1 MMVLDL
7 KAYLVLGAVLFS
19 LGLIVFISRRNMI
32 TMFLGAEL
40 MLQGVAINFL
50 AFSRF
55 RGNLQ
60 GQSFVL
66 FILSVAA
73 CEAAIAMALIVILY
87 RAKHSLDVSK
97 WQDLREEDLE
107 PNEDQEIMAI
117 DDLQIQAM
125 PTLPV
130 AGLRPAKEEDASH
143 V

>member
-1 MMVLDL
+1 MLDL
-7 KAYLVLGAVLFS
+7 KIYLILGAILFCI
-19 LGLIVFISRRNMI
+19 GLIGFVSRRNMI
-32 TMFLGAEL
+32 TMFLSAEL

-73 CEAAIAMALIVILY
+73 CEAAIALALIVILY
-87 RAKHSLDVSK
+87 RAKNSLDVSK

-107 PNEDQEIMAI
+107 PNEDPEII
-117 DDLQIQAM
+117 LLDTYQIQPM

-130 AGLRPAKEEDASH
+130 AGHRPAKEEDASH

>member
-1 MMVLDL
+1 MLDL
-7 KAYLVLGAVLFS
+7 KIYLILGAILFCIR
-19 LGLIVFISRRNMI
+19 LIGFVSRRNMI
-32 TMFLGAEL
+32 TMFLSAEL

-73 CEAAIAMALIVILY
+73 CEAAIALALIVILY
-87 RAKHSLDVSK
+87 RAKNSLDVSK

-107 PNEDQEIMAI
+107 PNEDPEILLL
-117 DDLQIQAM
+117 DTFQIEPM

-130 AGLRPAKEEDASH
+130 AGHRPAKEEDASH

>member
-1 MMVLDL
+1 MLDL
-7 KAYLVLGAVLFS
+7 KIYLILGAILFCI
-19 LGLIVFISRRNMI
+19 GLIGFVSRRNII
-32 TMFLGAEL
+32 TMFLSAEL

-73 CEAAIAMALIVILY
+73 CEAAIALALIVILY
-87 RAKHSLDVSK
+87 RAKNSLDVSK

-107 PNEDQEIMAI
+107 PNEDPEILLL
-117 DDLQIQAM
+117 DTFQIEPL

-130 AGLRPAKEEDASH
+130 AGHRPAKEEDASH

>member
-1 MMVLDL
+1 MLDL
-7 KAYLVLGAVLFS
+7 KIYLILGAILFCI
-19 LGLIVFISRRNMI
+19 GLIGFVSRRNMI
-32 TMFLGAEL
+32 TMFLSAEL

-73 CEAAIAMALIVILY
+73 CEAAIALALIVILY
-87 RAKHSLDVSK
+87 RAKNSLDVSK

-107 PNEDQEIMAI
+107 PNEDQEILLV
-117 DDLQIQAM
+117 DSYQIQSM

-130 AGLRPAKEEDASH
+130 AGQRPAKEEDASH

>member
-1 MMVLDL
+1 MLDL
-7 KAYLVLGAVLFS
+7 KIFLILGSILFCI
-19 LGLIVFISRRNMI
+19 GLIGFVSRRNMI
-32 TMFLGAEL
+32 TMFLSAEL

-73 CEAAIAMALIVILY
+73 CEAAIALALIVILY
-87 RAKHSLDVSK
+87 RAKNSLDVSK

-107 PNEDQEIMAI
+107 PNEDQEI
-117 DDLQIQAM
+117 LLVESYQIQPM
-125 PTLPV
+125 PTLPI
-130 AGLRPAKEEDASH
+130 AGHRPAKEEDASH

>member
-1 MMVLDL
+1 MLDL
-7 KAYLVLGAVLFS
+7 KIYLILSAILFCI
-19 LGLIVFISRRNMI
+19 GLIGFVSRRNMI
-32 TMFLGAEL
+32 TMFLSAEL

-73 CEAAIAMALIVILY
+73 CEAAIALALIVILY
-87 RAKHSLDVSK
+87 RAKNSLDVSK

-107 PNEDQEIMAI
+107 PNEDQEILLV
-117 DDLQIQAM
+117 DSYQIQPM

-130 AGLRPAKEEDASH
+130 AGHRPAKEEDASH

>member
-1 MMVLDL
+1 MLDL
-7 KAYLVLGAVLFS
+7 KIYLILGAILFCI
-19 LGLIVFISRRNMI
+19 GLIGFVSRRNMI
-32 TMFLGAEL
+32 TMFLSAEL

-73 CEAAIAMALIVILY
+73 CEAAIALALIVILY
-87 RAKHSLDVSK
+87 RAKNSLDVSK

-107 PNEDQEIMAI
+107 PNEDQEILLV
-117 DDLQIQAM
+117 DSFQIQPM

-130 AGLRPAKEEDASH
+130 AGHRPAKEEDASH

>member
-1 MMVLDL
+1 MLDL
-7 KAYLVLGAVLFS
+7 KIYLILGAILFCI
-19 LGLIVFISRRNMI
+19 GLIGFVSRRNMI
-32 TMFLGAEL
+32 TMFLSAEL

-73 CEAAIAMALIVILY
+73 CEAAIALALIVILY
-87 RAKHSLDVSK
+87 RAKNSLDVSK
-97 WQDLREEDLE
+97 WHDLREEDLE
-107 PNEDQEIMAI
+107 PNEDPEILLV
-117 DDLQIQAM
+117 DSYQIQPM

-130 AGLRPAKEEDASH
+130 AGHRPAKEEDASH

>member
-1 MMVLDL
+1 MLDL
-7 KAYLVLGAVLFS
+7 KIFLILGAILFCI
-19 LGLIVFISRRNMI
+19 GLIGFVSRRNMI
-32 TMFLGAEL
+32 TMFLSAEL

-73 CEAAIAMALIVILY
+73 CEAAIALALIVILY
-87 RAKHSLDVSK
+87 RAKNSLDVSK

-107 PNEDQEIMAI
+107 PNEDQEILLV
-117 DDLQIQAM
+117 DSYQVQPM

-130 AGLRPAKEEDASH
+130 SGHRPAQDEDSSH

>member
-1 MMVLDL
+1 MLDL
-7 KAYLVLGAVLFS
+7 KIYLILGAILFCI
-19 LGLIVFISRRNMI
+19 GLIGFVSRRNMI
-32 TMFLGAEL
+32 TMFLSAEL

-73 CEAAIAMALIVILY
+73 CEAAIALALIVILY
-87 RAKHSLDVSK
+87 RAKNSLDVSK

-107 PNEDQEIMAI
+107 PNEDQEILLV
-117 DDLQIQAM
+117 DSYHIQPM

-130 AGLRPAKEEDASH
+130 AGHRPAQEEDSSH

>member
-1 MMVLDL
+1 MNYSTSIHDDRPTTFDQRLLMQ
-7 KAYLVLGAVLFS
+7 
-19 LGLIVFISRRNMI
+19 
-32 TMFLGAEL
+32 L

-73 CEAAIAMALIVILY
+73 CEAAIALALIVILY
-87 RAKHSLDVSK
+87 RAKNSLDVSK

-107 PNEDQEIMAI
+107 PNEDQEILLV
-117 DDLQIQAM
+117 DSYQVQPM

-130 AGLRPAKEEDASH
+130 AGHRPAQEEDSSH

>member
-1 MMVLDL
+1 MLDL
-7 KAYLVLGAVLFS
+7 KIYLILGAILFCI
-19 LGLIVFISRRNMI
+19 GLIGFFSRRNMI
-32 TMFLGAEL
+32 TMFLSAEL

-73 CEAAIAMALIVILY
+73 CEAAIALALIVILY
-87 RAKHSLDVSK
+87 RAKNSLDVSK

-107 PNEDQEIMAI
+107 PNEDPDILML
-117 DDLQIQAM
+117 DTYQIQPM

-130 AGLRPAKEEDASH
+130 AGHRPATEEDASH

>member
-1 MMVLDL
+1 MLDL
-7 KAYLVLGAVLFS
+7 KIYLILGAILFCI
-19 LGLIVFISRRNMI
+19 GLIGFVSRRNMI
-32 TMFLGAEL
+32 TMFLSAEL

-73 CEAAIAMALIVILY
+73 CEAAIALALIVILY
-87 RAKHSLDVSK
+87 RAKNSLDVSK

-107 PNEDQEIMAI
+107 PNEDPEILLL
-117 DDLQIQAM
+117 DNFQIEPM
-125 PTLPV
+125 PTFPV
-130 AGLRPAKEEDASH
+130 AGHRPAKEEDASH

>member
-1 MMVLDL
+1 MLDL
-7 KAYLVLGAVLFS
+7 KIYLILGAILFCI
-19 LGLIVFISRRNMI
+19 GLIGFVSRRNMI
-32 TMFLGAEL
+32 TMFLSAEL
-40 MLQGVAINFL
+40 MFQGVAINFL

-73 CEAAIAMALIVILY
+73 CEAAIALALIVILY
-87 RAKHSLDVSK
+87 RAKNSLDVSK

-107 PNEDQEIMAI
+107 PNEDQEILLV
-117 DDLQIQAM
+117 DSYQIQPM
-125 PTLPV
+125 PSLPV
-130 AGLRPAKEEDASH
+130 AGHRPAKEEDASH

>member
-1 MMVLDL
+1 MLDL
-7 KAYLVLGAVLFS
+7 KIYLILGAILFCI
-19 LGLIVFISRRNMI
+19 GLIGFVSRRNMI
-32 TMFLGAEL
+32 TMFLSAEL

-73 CEAAIAMALIVILY
+73 CEAAIALALIVILY
-87 RAKHSLDVSK
+87 RAKNSLDVSK

-107 PNEDQEIMAI
+107 PNEDPEVMLL
-117 DDLQIQAM
+117 DSYQIQPM

-130 AGLRPAKEEDASH
+130 AGQRPAKEEDASH

>member
-1 MMVLDL
+1 MLDL
-7 KAYLVLGAVLFS
+7 KIYLILGAILFCI
-19 LGLIVFISRRNMI
+19 GLIGFVSRRNMI
-32 TMFLGAEL
+32 TMFLSAEL

-73 CEAAIAMALIVILY
+73 CEAAIALALIVILY
-87 RAKHSLDVSK
+87 RAKNSLDVSK

-107 PNEDQEIMAI
+107 PNEDQEILLV
-117 DDLQIQAM
+117 DSYQIQPM
-125 PTLPV
+125 PSLPV
-130 AGLRPAKEEDASH
+130 AGHRPAKEEDASH

>member
-1 MMVLDL
+1 MLDL
-7 KAYLVLGAVLFS
+7 KIFLILGAILFCI
-19 LGLIVFISRRNMI
+19 GLIGFVSRRNMI
-32 TMFLGAEL
+32 TMFLSAEL

-66 FILSVAA
+66 FTLSVAA
-73 CEAAIAMALIVILY
+73 CEAAIALALIVILY
-87 RAKHSLDVSK
+87 RAKNSLDVSK
-97 WQDLREEDLE
+97 WQDLHEEDLE
-107 PNEDQEIMAI
+107 PNEDQEILLV
-117 DDLQIQAM
+117 DSYQVQPM

-130 AGLRPAKEEDASH
+130 AGHRPAQEEDSSH

>member
-1 MMVLDL
+1 MLDL
-7 KAYLVLGAVLFS
+7 KIYLILGSILFCI
-19 LGLIVFISRRNMI
+19 GLIGFVSRRNMI
-32 TMFLGAEL
+32 TMFLSAEL

-73 CEAAIAMALIVILY
+73 CEAAIALALIVILY
-87 RAKHSLDVSK
+87 RAKNSLDVSK

-107 PNEDQEIMAI
+107 PNEDQEILLV
-117 DDLQIQAM
+117 DSYQIQPM

-130 AGLRPAKEEDASH
+130 AGHRPAKEEDASH

>member
-1 MMVLDL
+1 MLDL
-7 KAYLVLGAVLFS
+7 KIYLILGAILFCI
-19 LGLIVFISRRNMI
+19 GLIGFVSRRNMI
-32 TMFLGAEL
+32 TMFLSAEL

-73 CEAAIAMALIVILY
+73 CEAAIALALIVILY
-87 RAKHSLDVSK
+87 RAKNSLDVSK
-97 WQDLREEDLE
+97 WQDLREEDFE
-107 PNEDQEIMAI
+107 PNEDPEILLL
-117 DDLQIQAM
+117 DTFQIEPM

-130 AGLRPAKEEDASH
+130 AGHRPAKEEDASH

>member
-1 MMVLDL
+1 MLDL
-7 KAYLVLGAVLFS
+7 KIYLFLGAILFCI
-19 LGLIVFISRRNMI
+19 GLIGFVSRRNMI
-32 TMFLGAEL
+32 TMFLSAEL

-73 CEAAIAMALIVILY
+73 CEAAIALALIVILY
-87 RAKHSLDVSK
+87 RAKSSLDVSK

-107 PNEDQEIMAI
+107 PNEDPEII
-117 DDLQIQAM
+117 LLDSCQIQPM

-130 AGLRPAKEEDASH
+130 AGHRPAKEEDASH

>member
-1 MMVLDL
+1 MLDL
-7 KAYLVLGAVLFS
+7 KIYLILGAILFCI
-19 LGLIVFISRRNMI
+19 GLIGFVSRRNMI
-32 TMFLGAEL
+32 TMFLSAEL

-73 CEAAIAMALIVILY
+73 CEAAIALALIVILY
-87 RAKHSLDVSK
+87 RAKNSLDVSK

-107 PNEDQEIMAI
+107 PNEDQEILLV
-117 DDLQIQAM
+117 DSYQVQPM

-130 AGLRPAKEEDASH
+130 AGHRPAQEEDSSH

>member
-1 MMVLDL
+1 MLDL
-7 KAYLVLGAVLFS
+7 KIYLILGAILFCI
-19 LGLIVFISRRNMI
+19 GLIGFVSRRNMI
-32 TMFLGAEL
+32 TMFLSAEL

-73 CEAAIAMALIVILY
+73 CEAAIALALIVILY
-87 RAKHSLDVSK
+87 RAKNSLDVSK

-107 PNEDQEIMAI
+107 PNEDQEILLV
-117 DDLQIQAM
+117 DSYQIQSM

-130 AGLRPAKEEDASH
+130 AGHRPAKEEDASH

>member
-1 MMVLDL
+1 MLDL
-7 KAYLVLGAVLFS
+7 KIYLILGAILFCI
-19 LGLIVFISRRNMI
+19 GLIGFVSRRNMI
-32 TMFLGAEL
+32 TMFLSAEL

-73 CEAAIAMALIVILY
+73 CEAAIALALIVILY
-87 RAKHSLDVSK
+87 RAKNSLDVSK

-107 PNEDQEIMAI
+107 PNEDPEILLL
-117 DDLQIQAM
+117 DNFQIEPM
-125 PTLPV
+125 PTLSV
-130 AGLRPAKEEDASH
+130 AGHRPAKEEDASH

>member
-1 MMVLDL
+1 MLDL
-7 KAYLVLGAVLFS
+7 KIYLILGAMLFCI
-19 LGLIVFISRRNMI
+19 GLIGFVSRRNMI
-32 TMFLGAEL
+32 TMFLSAEL

-66 FILSVAA
+66 FVLSVAA
-73 CEAAIAMALIVILY
+73 CEAAIALALIVILY
-87 RAKHSLDVSK
+87 RAKNTLDVSK

-107 PNEDQEIMAI
+107 PNEDQEILLV
-117 DDLQIQAM
+117 DSYQIQPM
-125 PTLPV
+125 PSLPV
-130 AGLRPAKEEDASH
+130 AGHRPAKEEDASH

>member
-1 MMVLDL
+1 MLDL
-7 KAYLVLGAVLFS
+7 KIYLILGAILFCI
-19 LGLIVFISRRNMI
+19 GLICFVSRRNMI
-32 TMFLGAEL
+32 TMFLSAEL

-73 CEAAIAMALIVILY
+73 CEAAIALALIVILY
-87 RAKHSLDVSK
+87 RAKNSLDVSK

-107 PNEDQEIMAI
+107 PNEDQEILLV
-117 DDLQIQAM
+117 DSYHIQPM

-130 AGLRPAKEEDASH
+130 AGHRPAKEEDASH

>member
-1 MMVLDL
+1 MLDL
-7 KAYLVLGAVLFS
+7 KIYLILGAILFCI
-19 LGLIVFISRRNMI
+19 GLIGFVSRRNMI
-32 TMFLGAEL
+32 TMFLSAEL

-73 CEAAIAMALIVILY
+73 CEAAIALALIVILY
-87 RAKHSLDVSK
+87 RAKNSLDVSK

-107 PNEDQEIMAI
+107 PNEDPEI
-117 DDLQIQAM
+117 LLLETFQIEPL

-130 AGLRPAKEEDASH
+130 AGHRPAKEEDASH

>member
-1 MMVLDL
+1 MLDL
-7 KAYLVLGAVLFS
+7 KIYLILGAILFCI
-19 LGLIVFISRRNMI
+19 GLIGFVSRRNMI
-32 TMFLGAEL
+32 TMFLSAEL

-73 CEAAIAMALIVILY
+73 CEAAIALALIVILY
-87 RAKHSLDVSK
+87 RAKNSLDVSK

-107 PNEDQEIMAI
+107 PNEDQEILLV
-117 DDLQIQAM
+117 DSYQIQPM

-130 AGLRPAKEEDASH
+130 AGHRPPKEEDASH

>member
-1 MMVLDL
+1 MLDL
-7 KAYLVLGAVLFS
+7 KIYLILGAILFCI
-19 LGLIVFISRRNMI
+19 GLIGFVSRRNMI
-32 TMFLGAEL
+32 TMFLSAEL

-73 CEAAIAMALIVILY
+73 CEAAIALALIVILY
-87 RAKHSLDVSK
+87 RAKNSLDVSK
-97 WQDLREEDLE
+97 WHDLREEDLE
-107 PNEDQEIMAI
+107 PNEDPEIMLV
-117 DDLQIQAM
+117 DSYQIQPM

-130 AGLRPAKEEDASH
+130 AGHRPAKEEDASH

>member
-1 MMVLDL
+1 MLDL
-7 KAYLVLGAVLFS
+7 KIYLILGAILFCI
-19 LGLIVFISRRNMI
+19 GLIGFVSRRNMI
-32 TMFLGAEL
+32 TMFLSAEL

-73 CEAAIAMALIVILY
+73 CEAAIALALIVILY
-87 RAKHSLDVSK
+87 RGKNSLDVSK

-107 PNEDQEIMAI
+107 PNEDPEII
-117 DDLQIQAM
+117 LLDSYQIQPM

-130 AGLRPAKEEDASH
+130 AGHRPAKEEDASH

>member
-1 MMVLDL
+1 MLDL
-7 KAYLVLGAVLFS
+7 KIYLILGAILFCI
-19 LGLIVFISRRNMI
+19 GLIGFVSRRNMI
-32 TMFLGAEL
+32 TMFLSAEL

-73 CEAAIAMALIVILY
+73 CEAAIALALIVILY
-87 RAKHSLDVSK
+87 RAKNSLDVSK

-107 PNEDQEIMAI
+107 PNEDQEILLV
-117 DDLQIQAM
+117 DSYQIQPM
-125 PTLPV
+125 PSLPV
-130 AGLRPAKEEDASH
+130 AGHRPAKQEDASH

>member
-1 MMVLDL
+1 MLDL
-7 KAYLVLGAVLFS
+7 KIYLILGSILFC
-19 LGLIVFISRRNMI
+19 LGLIGFLSRRNMI
-32 TMFLGAEL
+32 TMFLSAEL

-55 RGNLQ
+55 RGNLE

-73 CEAAIAMALIVILY
+73 CEAAIALALIVVLY
-87 RAKHSLDVSK
+87 RSKSSLDVSK
-97 WQDLREEDLE
+97 WQELREEDLE
-107 PNEDQEIMAI
+107 PNEDTELVSV
-117 DDLQIQAM
+117 DDTQDPLL

-130 AGLRPAKEEDASH
+130 AGHMPAKEEGASH

>member
-1 MMVLDL
+1 MLDL
-7 KAYLVLGAVLFS
+7 KIYLILGAILFCI
-19 LGLIVFISRRNMI
+19 GLIGFVSRRNMI
-32 TMFLGAEL
+32 TMFLSAEL

-73 CEAAIAMALIVILY
+73 CEAAIALALIVILY
-87 RAKHSLDVSK
+87 RAKNSLDVSK

-107 PNEDQEIMAI
+107 PNEDQEI
-117 DDLQIQAM
+117 LLVESYQIQPM
-125 PTLPV
+125 PTLPI
-130 AGLRPAKEEDASH
+130 AGHRPAKEEDASH

>member
-1 MMVLDL
+1 MLDL
-7 KAYLVLGAVLFS
+7 KIYLILGSILFCI
-19 LGLIVFISRRNMI
+19 GLIGFVSRRNMI
-32 TMFLGAEL
+32 TMFLSAEL

-73 CEAAIAMALIVILY
+73 CEAAIALALIVILY
-87 RAKHSLDVSK
+87 RAKNSLDVSK

-107 PNEDQEIMAI
+107 PNEDQEILLV
-117 DDLQIQAM
+117 DSYHIQPM

-130 AGLRPAKEEDASH
+130 AGHRPAKEEDASH

>member
-1 MMVLDL
+1 MLDL
-7 KAYLVLGAVLFS
+7 KIYLILGAILFCI
-19 LGLIVFISRRNMI
+19 GLIGFVSRRNMI
-32 TMFLGAEL
+32 TMFLSAEL

-73 CEAAIAMALIVILY
+73 CEAAIALALIVILY
-87 RAKHSLDVSK
+87 RAKNSLDVSK

-107 PNEDQEIMAI
+107 PNEDPEII
-117 DDLQIQAM
+117 VLDSYQIQPM

-130 AGLRPAKEEDASH
+130 AGHRPAKEESASH

>member
-1 MMVLDL
+1 MLDL
-7 KAYLVLGAVLFS
+7 KIYLILGAILFCI
-19 LGLIVFISRRNMI
+19 GLIGFVSRRNMI
-32 TMFLGAEL
+32 TMFLSAEL

-73 CEAAIAMALIVILY
+73 CEAAIALALIVILY
-87 RAKHSLDVSK
+87 RAKNSLDVSK

-107 PNEDQEIMAI
+107 PNEDPEILLL
-117 DDLQIQAM
+117 DTFQIEPM
-125 PTLPV
+125 PT
-130 AGLRPAKEEDASH
+130 
-143 V
+143 

>member
-1 MMVLDL
+1 MLDL
-7 KAYLVLGAVLFS
+7 KIYLILGAILFCI
-19 LGLIVFISRRNMI
+19 GLIGFVSRRNMI
-32 TMFLGAEL
+32 TMFLSAEL

-73 CEAAIAMALIVILY
+73 CEAAIALALIVILY
-87 RAKHSLDVSK
+87 RAKNSLDVSK

-107 PNEDQEIMAI
+107 ANEDQEILLV
-117 DDLQIQAM
+117 DSYHIQPM

-130 AGLRPAKEEDASH
+130 AGHRPAKEEDASH

>member
-1 MMVLDL
+1 MLDL
-7 KAYLVLGAVLFS
+7 KIYLILGAILFCI
-19 LGLIVFISRRNMI
+19 GLIGFVSRRNMI
-32 TMFLGAEL
+32 TMFLSAEL

-60 GQSFVL
+60 GQSIVL

-73 CEAAIAMALIVILY
+73 CEAAIALALIVILY
-87 RAKHSLDVSK
+87 RAKNSLDVSK

-107 PNEDQEIMAI
+107 PNEDPEILLL
-117 DDLQIQAM
+117 DTFQIEPM

-130 AGLRPAKEEDASH
+130 AGHRPAKEEDASH

>member
-1 MMVLDL
+1 MLDL
-7 KAYLVLGAVLFS
+7 KIYLILGAILFCI
-19 LGLIVFISRRNMI
+19 GLIGFVSRRNMI
-32 TMFLGAEL
+32 TMFLRAEL

-73 CEAAIAMALIVILY
+73 CEAAIALALIVILY
-87 RAKHSLDVSK
+87 RAKNSLDVSK

-107 PNEDQEIMAI
+107 PNEDPEILLL
-117 DDLQIQAM
+117 DTFQIEPM

-130 AGLRPAKEEDASH
+130 AGHRPAKEEDASH

>member
-1 MMVLDL
+1 MLDL
-7 KAYLVLGAVLFS
+7 KIYLIMGAILFCI
-19 LGLIVFISRRNMI
+19 GLIGFVSRRNMI
-32 TMFLGAEL
+32 TMFLSAEL

-73 CEAAIAMALIVILY
+73 CEAAIALALIVILY
-87 RAKHSLDVSK
+87 RAKNSLDVSK

-107 PNEDQEIMAI
+107 PNEDQEILLV
-117 DDLQIQAM
+117 DSYQVQPM

-130 AGLRPAKEEDASH
+130 SGHRPAQDEDSSH